1 LGRVCRQRSANM
13 FRLLVEAQQADGWFS
28 PNGLRVAYTSNES
41 GKDEV
46 YVVSFQTPSNSTVR
60 KGAETNGKWQIS
72 PSGGHLPRWRHDG
85 RELFYIAEDGNLMSV
100 PVTSGDSKFEIGA
113 ARPLFRPNAGTIA
126 MGHTTAAYDV
136 SLDGS
141 KFIMNIG
148 PSPETTAPITLV
160 ENWLSDFK
168 K

>member
-1 LGRVCRQRSANM
+1 M

-28 PNGLRVAYTSNES
+28 PNGVRVAYTSNES

-126 MGHTTAAYDV
+126 MGPTTAAYDV